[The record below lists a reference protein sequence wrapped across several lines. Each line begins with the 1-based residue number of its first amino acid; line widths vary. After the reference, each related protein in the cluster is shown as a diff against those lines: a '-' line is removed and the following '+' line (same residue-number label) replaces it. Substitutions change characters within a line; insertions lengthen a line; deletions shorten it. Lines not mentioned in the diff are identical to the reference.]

1 MTKNAQGIRLT
12 IIRGFASP
20 ASVDVWTPE
29 ATIGRA
35 PEATLRFDPQ
45 RDTASA
51 RGLHARLDWRDGAWW
66 IECLHESGLGSVE
79 SDRVTRRISIGER
92 MRITT
97 PATFE
102 VGSGGPRFEVVSLV
116 GAIPATEVQAVDD
129 LPMSRVPTA
138 TVTGAR
144 VARKRTVVLGISI
157 LVLACIGIVVAR
169 QLNRSSGVTAARVER
184 LEEAR
189 VESAKET
196 RELLAAL
203 DDVQGE
209 VGELAKLAQDKLRAE
224 LARTAK
230 SVWLVGL
237 VSPDGSFLSVG
248 TAWTCASNRLATNA
262 HVAQSLREGVK
273 MSGVRISARRSVG
286 GDGETLEIDSAV
298 RIHPAYESW
307 DRRLQGQFLAAA
319 GGSIRGVRFAT
330 PGDVAVLDVTRGDAG
345 EALPLAPRSTAPTA
359 LQVGAPVG
367 YVGYPSERMEG
378 LSTLFT
384 VTGKV
389 TALTNFFYESGT
401 PDNLL
406 IHYDAVTT
414 GGASGSPL
422 ISETGEV
429 VALVFGG
436 SVVQFRDGDG
446 QEVRAPIGFNLAQS
460 VQLLHELLDGT
471 AESSQRARDSA
482 WEASLSRLTLS
493 PDDLLSRLSGMLGV
507 PAQRQ
512 QIVESRGFRLK
523 GSGPQN
529 AVVLTFKQE
538 AGSAYVVLAASHDG
552 SDVNLYAIDERREQ
566 LACDVDPD
574 RHPMMHLKPSAVTRD
589 VKIAIV
595 AASEL
600 VSGWSEVSLR
610 IIKIRE

>member
-1 MTKNAQGIRLT
+1 MSTNIQGIRLT
-12 IIRGFASP
+12 VTRGFASP
-20 ASVDVWTPE
+20 ASVDVWTSQ

-51 RGLHARLDWRDGAWW
+51 RGLHARIQWIDDVWW
-66 IECLHESGLGSVE
+66 LECLHESGVGLVE

-92 MRITT
+92 LRIAT

-102 VGSGGPRFEVVSLV
+102 VGAGGPRFEVVSLV
-116 GAIPATEVQAVDD
+116 GAIPATQVNPVDD
-129 LPMSRVPTA
+129 LPMSRVPA
-138 TVTGAR
+138 STVTGAR
-144 VARKRTVVLGISI
+144 VARRRTVVLGISI
-157 LVLACIGIVVAR
+157 LLIAFIGTVVAM
-169 QLNRSSGVTAARVER
+169 QLDRSSEVTAARVDG
-184 LEEAR
+184 LEEAQA
-189 VESAKET
+189 ESAKET

-209 VGELAKLAQDKLRAE
+209 VGELAKLAQDKLSVE

-237 VSPDGSFLSVG
+237 VSPDGSFSSVG
-248 TAWTCASNRLATNA
+248 TAWTCAPNRLATNA
-262 HVAQSLREGVK
+262 HVAQSLRDGLNVP
-273 MSGVRISARRSVG
+273 GVRISARRSVG
-286 GDGETLEIDSAV
+286 GDGETLEINNSV

-307 DRRLQGQFLAAA
+307 ERRLQGQFLAAP
-319 GGSIRGVRFAT
+319 GGSLQGVVFTT
-330 PGDVAVLDVTRGDAG
+330 PGDVAVLEVARGNAG
-345 EALPLAPRSTAPTA
+345 AALPLAPRSNSPKG
-359 LQVGAPVG
+359 LQVGTPIG
-367 YVGYPSERMEG
+367 YVGFPSERMAG
-378 LSTLFT
+378 LPTLFT

-436 SVVQFRDGDG
+436 SVVQFEDGG
-446 QEVRAPIGFNLAQS
+446 GRKVRAPIGFNFAQS

-471 AESSQRARDSA
+471 AEANQRARDSA

-493 PDDLLSRLSGMLGV
+493 PDDLLGRLSGMLDI
-507 PAQRQ
+507 PAERQ
-512 QIVESRGFRLK
+512 QLVERRGFKLK
-523 GSGPQN
+523 GSGAAN
-529 AVVLTFKQE
+529 AVVFTFKQE
-538 AGSAYVVLAASHDG
+538 AGAAYVVMAVSHDR
-552 SDVNLYAIDERREQ
+552 SDVNLHAFDPGRQQ
-566 LACDVDPD
+566 LGRDVDPD
-574 RHPMMHLKPSAVTRD
+574 WHPRMLLEPSSVTRD
-589 VKIAIV
+589 VNIAIV
-595 AASEL
+595 AAGEL
-600 VSGWSEVSLR
+600 VSNWSEVSMR
-610 IIKIRE
+610 IIKIRK